1 MKTSTIL
8 PFFKWRTN
16 GTTKVLPKTA
26 SPGLYHVVGTLSP
39 PPGSSEEISTT
50 TDDTETDSV
59 ETTELPSSVATTVVE
74 NVSDAGN
81 STGNL
86 TGTTTA

>member
-8 PFFKWRTN
+8 PFFKWQTN

-26 SPGLYHVVGTLSP
+26 SPGLYHIVGTLSP
-39 PPGSSEEISTT
+39 PPGDSEEISTT
-50 TDDTETDSV
+50 INDTESETII
-59 ETTELPSSVATTVVE
+59 TTELPSSVQTTVVE
-74 NVSDAGN
+74 NVTDGGN

-86 TGTTTA
+86 TGTTGK